1 MWNNT
6 QKFMSL
12 WRCSKPVLCKIHGF
26 AVGGGSDIA
35 LCSDLIYMAENA
47 KIGYMSTRV
56 WGCPST
62 AMWVYRLGAEKA
74 KRVLFTGDQIDGKEA
89 AALGLVLKSVPENKL
104 DEEVEAMASR
114 LSTVPINQLAMQKMV
129 INQAVEAA
137 GLAGTQQLATLLDGI
152 SRHSPEGHNFKN
164 RVEEKGWKQAT
175 IERDEGTFDW
185 TKNKLI
191 GE

>member
-1 MWNNT
+1 
-6 QKFMSL
+6 
-12 WRCSKPVLCKIHGF
+12 
-26 AVGGGSDIA
+26 
-35 LCSDLIYMAENA
+35 
-47 KIGYMSTRV
+47 
-56 WGCPST
+56 
-62 AMWVYRLGAEKA
+62 MWVYRLGAEKA

-164 RVEEKGWKQAT
+164 RVEEKGWKQAIT
-175 IERDEGTFDW
+175 ERDEGTFDW